1 MKSFTPKNRN
11 VFDKVAGLNEPEPMA
26 DESMGAESSMPSD
39 NVDSQWDALTEDMS
53 PEDMRALCDYLSNKL
68 DSSEMAAEP
77 LTDDDSAGEPE
88 EFDELA

>member
-68 DSSEMAAEP
+68 DSSEVEP
-77 LTDDDSAGEPE
+77 LTYDDSAGEPE

>member
-11 VFDKVAGLNEPEPMA
+11 VFDKVAGLNKPEPMA
-26 DESMGAESSMPSD
+26 DEPMSTEPMGGD
-39 NVDSQWDALTEDMS
+39 NVDSQWDALTENMS
-53 PEDMRALCDYLSNKL
+53 SEDMRALCDYLSNKL